1 MHVRFAIAI
10 LAATTTLPPSFA
22 QAGVYAPLNCSKATS
37 PSERTICR
45 DYALG
50 QQEARLATLFG
61 LATAFVAMGQRGDIQ
76 DAQRAWLKRR
86 DACGENSACLTKA
99 YDDRIAEVSG
109 VLDSIARRGP
119 F

>member
-1 MHVRFAIAI
+1 MRVGYAIAI
-10 LAATTTLPPSFA
+10 LAAVTLRSSLA
-22 QAGVYAPLNCSKATS
+22 QAGAYAPIDCNKASS

-45 DYALG
+45 NYDLG

-61 LATAFVAMGQRGDIQ
+61 VATSLVAMGQRGDIQ

-86 DACGENSACLTKA
+86 ESCGNDVACLTKA
-99 YDDRIAEVSG
+99 YDARIADLNG
-109 VLDSIARRGP
+109 VIDSVAKRGP